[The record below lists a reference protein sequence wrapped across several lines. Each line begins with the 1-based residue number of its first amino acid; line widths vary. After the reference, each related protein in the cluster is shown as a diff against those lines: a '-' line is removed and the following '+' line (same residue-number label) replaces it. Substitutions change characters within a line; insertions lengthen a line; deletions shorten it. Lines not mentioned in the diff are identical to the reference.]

1 MISVFLATNKN
12 SISSSNSFLTL
23 FLLRTSEFISDSE
36 NEIKN
41 EPSEGC
47 LYCSA
52 KVKTENQT
60 DLTGSIVEIIE
71 ISRGCENESQ
81 DDKQNVKRIE
91 ERFESGWVLN
101 CGFSCRPLIGR
112 RSQ

>member
-12 SISSSNSFLTL
+12 STSSSDFFQKF
-23 FLLRTSEFISDSE
+23 FLLRTSKIISDSE
-36 NEIKN
+36 SEIKN

-60 DLTGSIVEIIE
+60 DLTGSIVEITE
-71 ISRGCENESQ
+71 ISRGCKNESQ

-91 ERFESGWVLN
+91 ERFESGRV
-101 CGFSCRPLIGR
+101 
-112 RSQ
+112 

>member
-1 MISVFLATNKN
+1 MRHTIFLVANKN
-12 SISSSNSFLTL
+12 STSSSGF
-23 FLLRTSEFISDSE
+23 FLLRASKIISDSE
-36 NEIKN
+36 SEIKN

-60 DLTGSIVEIIE
+60 DLTGSIIEIIE

-91 ERFESGWVLN
+91 EIFESGRV
-101 CGFSCRPLIGR
+101 
-112 RSQ
+112 